1 MQQPAPKGGRIA
13 ARIAPSDARAE
24 DVRLPKND
32 PRSKNK
38 GLGRLLV
45 TVYGIFA
52 LAAFARSVWQ
62 LFGTQHVGEYAGQK
76 IFDIAPVS
84 ISLSVVAAVVDIVAT
99 IALGVRSP
107 KSWYVALVAVIVEFV
122 GVISVSILS
131 LAAPDLFH
139 RASVWSHFGS
149 GYGFVPVVLP
159 CVGLWWLLAHRPRKA
174 AEQTHSAEE
183 VA

>member
-1 MQQPAPKGGRIA
+1 MQQPTPKGGRIA
-13 ARIAPSDARAE
+13 ARIGSAQVEETGQQPPKHDPSQ
-24 DVRLPKND
+24 KN
-32 PRSKNK
+32 R

-62 LFGTQHVGEYAGQK
+62 LFGTQRGGEFAGQK

-84 ISLSVVAAVVDIVAT
+84 ISLSVVAAVVYIVAT
-99 IALGVRSP
+99 IALAVRKP
-107 KSWYVALVAVIVEFV
+107 ASWYVAMVAVIIEFV
-122 GVISVSILS
+122 GVVAVSILS
-131 LAAPDLFH
+131 YAAPELFD

-149 GYGFVPVVLP
+149 GYGYVPIVLP

-174 AEQTHSAEE
+174 QE
-183 VA
+183 VTA